1 MKNLQLDRP
10 IAFIDVETTGLN
22 PYTDRIVELSILKI
36 TPDGGEEYKSHRVN
50 PGVPIPAEA
59 TAIHGIT
66 DEDIAEEPM
75 FRRYAKG
82 VCEFLDGCDI
92 AGFNVI
98 TFDLPF
104 LEAELERAGV
114 GFSREDRQLVDSMV
128 IYHQKE
134 PREPGKSRNLKAAY
148 LKYCGKEL
156 EDAHGAEKDA
166 TASAEVLDTMVEE
179 HNDLPRDVSGL
190 CAFCNEVR
198 RDYIDLEGRF
208 IWVEGEATLNFGKH
222 GGRSLKEIATEYP
235 DYLLWI
241 LGEDFPPDVC
251 EIVEKALD
259 GEFPELPEPREPD
272 EDEA

>member
-1 MKNLQLDRP
+1 MKNLKLEEP
-10 IAFIDVETTGLN
+10 IAFIDVETTGIH
-22 PYTDRIVELSILKI
+22 PHSDRIIELSVFRVQ
-36 TPDGGEEYKSHRVN
+36 PDGSEDYRSHRVN

-59 TAIHGIT
+59 TAVHGIT
-66 DEDIAEEPM
+66 NEDVAKEPA
-75 FRRYAKG
+75 FSQYAKG

-92 AGFNVI
+92 SGFNVI

-114 GFSREDRQLVDSMV
+114 SFSRENHQLVDSMV

-166 TASAEVLDTMVEE
+166 TASAEVLDAMIEE
-179 HNDLPRDVSGL
+179 HNDLSRDVSGL

-198 RDYIDLEGRF
+198 KDYVDLEGRLM
-208 IWVEGEATLNFGKH
+208 WVDGEVTFSFGKY
-222 GGRSLKEIATEYP
+222 GGRLLKEIAEEYP

-241 LGEDFPPDVC
+241 LGADFPTDVY
-251 EIVEKALD
+251 EIVKKALD
-259 GEFPELPEPREPD
+259 GEFPQMP
-272 EDEA
+272 